1 MVIVAFV
8 SVPKDLTKVKNKVV
22 LNLTK
27 RQLIC
32 LVIAAAVGL
41 PFYFLTREWIGT
53 SNAATGMVILML
65 PAFMFAMYEKDGLPL
80 EKILLNVIHVKLRYP
95 AIRRYEIENLYEIQ
109 ETVTTEKR
117 KRGGSGRR
125 EKEKEM
131 IDRRTS
137 LISKG
142 RKPMKEAGWMMRT
155 RNIRIMERQ
164 KPMIQKKWQ
173 AL

>member
-1 MVIVAFV
+1 M
-8 SVPKDLTKVKNKVV
+8 
-22 LNLTK
+22 
-27 RQLIC
+27 
-32 LVIAAAVGL
+32 
-41 PFYFLTREWIGT
+41 
-53 SNAATGMVILML
+53 
-65 PAFMFAMYEKDGLPL
+65 
-80 EKILLNVIHVKLRYP
+80 
-95 AIRRYEIENLYEIQ
+95 
-109 ETVTTEKR
+109 EKR
-117 KRGGSGRR
+117 TRPKQMKFRVT

>member
-1 MVIVAFV
+1 MAFV

-41 PFYFLTREWIGT
+41 PFYFLTREWI
-53 SNAATGMVILML
+53 ML

-117 KRGGSGRR
+117 KRGGSGHA
-125 EKEKEM
+125 EKK
-131 IDRRTS
+131 
-137 LISKG
+137 K
-142 RKPMKEAGWMMRT
+142 RK
-155 RNIRIMERQ
+155 
-164 KPMIQKKWQ
+164 
-173 AL
+173 